1 MLSLGSVTDKSL
13 YCVKNKLREVEFSP
27 FWFKMRTWPSSL
39 RSRLLVATV
48 NIAGF
53 QGAADGR

>member
-13 YCVKNKLREVEFSP
+13 YCVKNKLRGVEFSP

-39 RSRLLVATV
+39 LAISGEIGAFADNLI
-48 NIAGF
+48 IASG
-53 QGAADGR
+53 